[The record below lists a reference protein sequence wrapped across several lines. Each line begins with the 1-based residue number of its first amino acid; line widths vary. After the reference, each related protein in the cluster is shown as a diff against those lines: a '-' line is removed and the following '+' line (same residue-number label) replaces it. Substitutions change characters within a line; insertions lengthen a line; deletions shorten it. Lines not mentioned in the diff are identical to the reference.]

1 MHVLREGHETL
12 GRARDGVA
20 RSFVVGSLV
29 LLHLT
34 AATVRAQGGS
44 THTIGAHR
52 TLLDHTRL
60 AAAAAVEAG
69 RPLHRCDVLPDLFVD
84 GLIGIG
90 LFGVADCNERRLP
103 HLLRAGFGANRLS
116 GRTAPGPDAAA
127 RCGEA
132 YTPVWGGRGDAVEQA
147 FVRLWLQAG
156 PAAKATLDAVEV
168 RDLDAVAASL
178 WGRHAGMF
186 VGYSPIGGGLSD
198 EAFAVRQWQACR
210 AGREHGGV
218 LDGGVFGQCL
228 WRGLELEPAGEFAE
242 RLVRLLRSPRRLVV
256 SPASG
261 PLLLGVRLENQV
273 PGVRIV
279 GEAASW
285 RALRSSAV
293 HLRQAIGTLRGAE
306 ARREGLSRDVLLF
319 AGCVAWLDRAIAA
332 LAIVENS
339 LAAGRRDLVG
349 DEVAA
354 FWRALQPPPVSLF
367 DYRHAADGWGI
378 GHAVRVVDG
387 VLEARFAVE
396 TVAVAGGDAVPW
408 EAWQV
413 HPTAGGH
420 DLRDL
425 RVSGATRARLE
436 LRAQRS
442 GDVVAHVDYETPF
455 ATQSVDLT
463 GSKVVPGERYYVA
476 GAGLRESAIFTLQRR
491 VGKALGAF
499 DVQLE
504 LSPGQQPFPGSM
516 ALPVRCRVVARDA
529 GPTIGPSALDGDP
542 FDGTSIT
549 VLARLHSHEPDAIA
563 LGNGVRLLQPNCVA
577 SAPVAADAT
586 VQLGIDDTAAPG
598 SSVLWLQVAV
608 HKGPTVLALSPCLGW
623 DVVAGDTERRRRDAD
638 RWSRPV
644 PVVGAAR
651 VADGP
656 MAQRFTTL
664 LAGAMQLEADA
675 RPR

>member
-1 MHVLREGHETL
+1 
-12 GRARDGVA
+12 VA
-20 RSFVVGSLV
+20 RSFVVGLLV
-29 LLHLT
+29 VLHLT
-34 AATVRAQGGS
+34 AAQVRAQGDI
-44 THTIGAHR
+44 THTIGAFR
-52 TLLDHTRL
+52 TLLDHARL
-60 AAAAAVEAG
+60 AAAVADEAG
-69 RPLHRCDVLPDLFVD
+69 QPLHRYDVSPDLFVD
-84 GLIGIG
+84 GLVGIG

-116 GRTAPGPDAAA
+116 GRMALGPDATA

-132 YTPVWGGRGDAVEQA
+132 YTPVWGWRGDAVEQA
-147 FVRLWLQAG
+147 LVRRWLQAG
-156 PAAKATLDAVEV
+156 PAAKDTMDAAEV

-198 EAFAVRQWQACR
+198 ESIAVRQWQACR

-218 LDGGVFGQCL
+218 LEGGVFGQCL
-228 WRGLELEPAGEFAE
+228 WRGLELEPAGELTE
-242 RLVRLLRSPRRLVV
+242 RLGRLLRSPRRLVV

-261 PLLLGVRLENQV
+261 PLLLGVQWENQAL
-273 PGVRIV
+273 GVRIV

-285 RALRSSAV
+285 QALRASAV
-293 HLRQAIGTLRGAE
+293 HLRRAIGTLRAAE
-306 ARREGLSRDVLLF
+306 PRSDVLPKVVLIW
-319 AGCVAWLDRAIAA
+319 AGCVAWLDRSLEA
-332 LAIVENS
+332 LTVVENA

-349 DEVAA
+349 DEVAT

-396 TVAVAGGDAVPW
+396 TAAGVDDGMPHPS
-408 EAWQV
+408 WQV

-420 DLRDL
+420 DLQDL
-425 RVSGATRARLE
+425 RVSGVTRARLE

-442 GDVVAHVDYETPF
+442 GDVVARVDYETPF
-455 ATQSVDLT
+455 ATQSVDLS
-463 GSKVVPGERYYVA
+463 GSEVVCGERYYVA

-491 VGKALGAF
+491 VGKALGAL
-499 DVQLE
+499 DVHHD

-516 ALPVRCRVVARDA
+516 ALPVRCRVVAREA
-529 GPTIGPSALDGDP
+529 GPTIGPSPLDGDA

-549 VLARLHSHEPDAIA
+549 VLARLHGREPDAIA
-563 LGNGVRLLQPNCVA
+563 LGNGVCLLQPNCVA

-586 VQLGIDDTAAPG
+586 VQLGIDDTAEPG
-598 SSVLWLQVAV
+598 ASVLWLQVVV

-623 DVVAGDTERRRRDAD
+623 DVVAGTTERRRRDAD

-656 MAQRFTTL
+656 MAQRFTAL
-664 LAGAMQLEADA
+664 LAGAMQLAAEA